1 MIQLYDV
8 DPFPRHINHEL
19 APTLK
24 DIVCVG
30 GGPLSYGD
38 KYVTKGP
45 PDPKL
50 KGNLLFLSTRMQLVC
65 PPLHVAHKYEKNIF
79 NHYLLKNPSPN
90 MQHWQELAS
99 IFKEKAD
106 CKNYIFP
113 KLPSMLRAFFNK
125 WKITLQVV
133 AVEDSERSEVHP
145 VDKIWKITCQNFP
158 CCHIRNN
165 LILQWEHFLQLS
177 QAWSQAFWKKIKE
190 VYHWILCQLP
200 RLLHHCRRSTLP
212 Q

>member
-1 MIQLYDV
+1 MTQLYDV
-8 DPFPRHINHEL
+8 DPFPRHINQEL

-30 GGPLSYGD
+30 VGPLNYGD

-50 KGNLLFLSTRMQLVC
+50 KGILLFLLTRMQLVC

-90 MQHWQELAS
+90 MRHWQELAS

-113 KLPSMLRAFFNK
+113 KLPSMLRAFFNN
-125 WKITLQVV
+125 WKVTLQVV
-133 AVEDSERSEVHP
+133 AVEDSARP
-145 VDKIWKITCQNFP
+145 
-158 CCHIRNN
+158 
-165 LILQWEHFLQLS
+165 
-177 QAWSQAFWKKIKE
+177 E
-190 VYHWILCQLP
+190 VYSLLTRFGRPPAKISRAAGVYTIFSVPKIHHLFELC
-200 RLLHHCRRSTLP
+200 SV
-212 Q
+212 